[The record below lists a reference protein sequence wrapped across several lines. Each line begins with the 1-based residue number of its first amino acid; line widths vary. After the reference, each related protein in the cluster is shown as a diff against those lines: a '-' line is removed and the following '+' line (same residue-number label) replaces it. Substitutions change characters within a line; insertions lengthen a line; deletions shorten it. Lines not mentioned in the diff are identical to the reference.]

1 MGVAGAPDRSVV
13 TAWRTGADGGWSLSA
28 TPDGNKIYV
37 PHLEGKRVTVINRTT
52 RTVGSVLEGGAQS
65 GIDMSPDGRSV
76 WVVDHERRTVNVIDT
91 GTDRVIERVALRS
104 ADFGRLRFTPD
115 GSRVLVVQR
124 TTITVVESSTRQ
136 ASAEITLPFE
146 GKVLDVSPAG
156 DRAVVSHP
164 DDDRISIVDLW
175 REQSSGP
182 SAPARP
188 RMEWRG

>member
-1 MGVAGAPDRSVV
+1 M
-13 TAWRTGADGGWSLSA
+13 
-28 TPDGNKIYV
+28 
-37 PHLEGKRVTVINRTT
+37 
-52 RTVGSVLEGGAQS
+52 
-65 GIDMSPDGRSV
+65 
-76 WVVDHERRTVNVIDT
+76 IDT
-91 GTDRVIERVALRS
+91 GTDRVIARVALRS

-164 DDDRISIVDLW
+164 DDDRISIVDLMAGTVV
-175 REQSSGP
+175 RSIRTGK
-182 SAPARP
+182 APDGVAWVR
-188 RMEWRG
+188 